1 MTTLEN
7 TKKER
12 KRNEMKSGKST
23 AECGGMRVFRS
34 NGHRAFTLIEL
45 LVVIAI
51 IAILAAML
59 MPALQ
64 QAREAG
70 RKSACQ
76 NNLKQIGIASMLYS
90 QSNEDFLVRGYAD
103 VNELGDVRAAWYGI
117 LSGYNLSTKKIEGG
131 GLLKYESSTKM
142 GAFGCPSEARRI
154 SWNYTHYTS
163 NGYLLHTYTRGQIIY
178 RRLSSVVKPTVAFL
192 AGDSNVDNTYNA
204 ASIRKLCFRHG
215 GGGDLRAVRA
225 DAKVGAAGDANI
237 LYVDGHVA
245 PRNVEQMEGPAD
257 VPPSS
262 KTVTNQNLA
271 YMRQLF
277 AGYIL

>member
-1 MTTLEN
+1 
-7 TKKER
+7 
-12 KRNEMKSGKST
+12 MKSGKSMT
-23 AECGGMRVFRS
+23 KYGGKWISRS
-34 NGHRAFTLIEL
+34 LVYTTFTLIEL

-76 NNLKQIGIASMLYS
+76 NNLKQIGVASMLYS
-90 QSNEDFLVRGYAD
+90 QSNEDWLVRGYAD
-103 VNELGDVRAAWYGI
+103 VNETGDVRSAWYGI
-117 LSGYNLSTKKIEGG
+117 LSGYNLSTKKFEGNG
-131 GLLKYESSTKM
+131 ILKYESSTKM
-142 GAFGCPSEARRI
+142 GAFACPSEARRI

-163 NGYLLHTYTRGQIIY
+163 NGYLLHTYTRGEIIY
-178 RRLSSVVKPTVAFL
+178 RRLSSVIKPTVALL
-192 AGDSNVDNTYNA
+192 AGDSNLDNVYSA
-204 ASIRKLCFRHG
+204 ASIRKFCFRHG

-225 DAKVGAAGDANI
+225 DGKVGAAGDANI

-245 PRNVEQMEGPAD
+245 ARNVEQMEGNAD
-257 VPPSS
+257 IPPSS
-262 KTVTNQNLA
+262 QTVTNQTLS

>member
-1 MTTLEN
+1 
-7 TKKER
+7 
-12 KRNEMKSGKST
+12 MKSKKST
-23 AECGGMRVFRS
+23 AGCGTGFSRS
-34 NGHRAFTLIEL
+34 NGHGAFTLIEL

-103 VNELGDVRAAWYGI
+103 VNELGAAWYGI

-178 RRLSSVVKPTVAFL
+178 RRLSSVVKPSVAFL
-192 AGDSNVDNTYNA
+192 AGDSNVDNTYTA

-215 GGGDLRAVRA
+215 L
-225 DAKVGAAGDANI
+225 
-237 LYVDGHVA
+237 VA
-245 PRNVEQMEGPAD
+245 ESLFFKDPDTLLKTLTDCGSTASHKSLHHDQQEDYPHIFPAIAHCLVI
-257 VPPSS
+257 VP
-262 KTVTNQNLA
+262 
-271 YMRQLF
+271 
-277 AGYIL
+277 

>member
-1 MTTLEN
+1 
-7 TKKER
+7 
-12 KRNEMKSGKST
+12 MKSGKST
-23 AECGGMRVFRS
+23 AECGGKRMSRS
-34 NGHRAFTLIEL
+34 IAHTAFTLIEL

-76 NNLKQIGIASMLYS
+76 NNLKQIGVANMLYS
-90 QSNEDFLVRGYAD
+90 QSNEDWLVRGYAD
-103 VNELGDVRAAWYGI
+103 VNETGDVRAAWYGI
-117 LSGYNLSTKKIEGG
+117 LAGFNLSTKKFEGNG
-131 GLLKYESSTKM
+131 ILKYESSTKM
-142 GAFGCPSEARRI
+142 GAFACPAEARRTG
-154 SWNYTHYTS
+154 WNYTHYTS

-178 RRLSSVVKPTVAFL
+178 RRLSSVVRPTVALL
-192 AGDSNVDNTYNA
+192 AGDSNLDNTYSA

-215 GGGDLRAVRA
+215 GGGDLREVRA
-225 DAKVGAAGDANI
+225 DGKVGAAGDANI
-237 LYVDGHVA
+237 LYVDGHVV
-245 PRNVEQMEGPAD
+245 PRNVEQMEGNAD
-257 VPPSS
+257 IPPSS
-262 KTVTNQNLA
+262 KTVTNQTLA